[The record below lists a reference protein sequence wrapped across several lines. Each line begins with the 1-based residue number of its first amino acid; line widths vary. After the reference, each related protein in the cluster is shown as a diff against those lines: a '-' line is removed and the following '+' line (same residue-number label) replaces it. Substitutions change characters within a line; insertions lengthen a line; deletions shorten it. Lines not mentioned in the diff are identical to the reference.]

1 MVQKQRYRAKDP
13 TMDMRVN
20 VKSGVWLILT
30 LAEKFYND
38 THSQTLH
45 DAILE
50 ALDGYTLP
58 YEPTQQVKLNIP
70 TRKGIFSYTD
80 TVINIYPSDLY
91 IKIDPSIRTKFEV
104 ILADARLIDANTDR
118 KRWLEMILHGYGR
131 NQFEP
136 RNTIPKEPPYTKR
149 VSWICHHA
157 YELEIAQIT
166 LAMQNAMNSLLS
178 VPVYYPFFQDIRDF
192 EERNLNM
199 QKLSKA
205 EAKFLKEMGQKAKID
220 SFMDQMKESFMQ
232 YTQALKE
239 QLSSL
244 DTAWSIEIGGKLKS
258 HRYFRAFADWQFS
271 NHTKV
276 EMAKKYGFIAG
287 ESQYANTFNSDVI
300 QPIAKI
306 LELVARE

>member
-20 VKSGVWLILT
+20 VKSGVWLILA

-50 ALDGYTLP
+50 TLDGYTIP
-58 YEPTQQVKLNIP
+58 YEPAQQVKLNIP
-70 TRKGIFSYTD
+70 TRKGIGSYID

-91 IKIDPSIRTKFEV
+91 IKIDPSIRTKIEA
-104 ILADARLIDANTDR
+104 ILADARLIDANTNC

-149 VSWICHHA
+149 VSWVCHHA
-157 YELEIAQIT
+157 YEREIAQIT
-166 LAMQNAMNSLLS
+166 LALQNAMNSLLS
-178 VPVYYPFFQDIRDF
+178 VPVYYPFFQDISDF
-192 EERNLNM
+192 KEQ
-199 QKLSKA
+199 QKKA
-205 EAKFLKEMGQKAKID
+205 FIE
-220 SFMDQMKESFMQ
+220 QMKIKWDE
-232 YTQALKE
+232 YTNALAQ
-239 QLSSL
+239 QLQMI
-244 DTAWSIEIGGKLKS
+244 DTPWSIEIGGKLKS
-258 HRYFRAFADWQFS
+258 HRYFRAFAEWQFS

-276 EMAKKYGFIAG
+276 EMAEKYGFIAG
-287 ESQYANTFNSDVI
+287 ESQHANTFNSDVI